1 MSFRPFLAAAGVA
14 LALMPSAGLPAA
26 EPARPALARP
36 DGKAADQT
44 RKVKVFILL
53 GQSNMLGF
61 GRVGPKEVKGSLEYL
76 IHAKGMYGFLKDE
89 AGGWAVRKDVR
100 NVHVMD
106 KRGVDYKDLEQFQD
120 VTNDWLK
127 VKGNFGPEIGF
138 GWVMGQALDE
148 PVLVLKACIGNRA
161 LGWDLLP
168 PGSERYEFGGKMY
181 AGYKDVAP
189 AWDKGAE
196 PKAVP
201 WYAGR
206 QYDADTAHA
215 RAVLKNLEKYYP
227 GYAGQGYEV
236 AGFVWW
242 QGHRDTGTAAY
253 ASRYE
258 ENLVRLI
265 GSLRRDFGAPTAK
278 FVLATGC
285 GNPGTEGPGKAVAEA
300 QLAVIDASKY
310 PQFRGNVRALD
321 TRDLWRDAAVSPA
334 NQGYHYNH
342 NAETY
347 LETGLRLGWAMADLL
362 KVAGN

>member
-1 MSFRPFLAAAGVA
+1 MVIIFRMQCIITWVIAAMVLSARVTMAQEAPRA
-14 LALMPSAGLPAA
+14 LP
-26 EPARPALARP
+26 RP
-36 DGKAADQT
+36 DGKPADHT
-44 RKVKVFILL
+44 KKVQVFILM

-61 GRVGPKEVKGSLEYL
+61 GRVGPKETKGSLEYM
-76 IHAKGMYGFLKDE
+76 IHEKKKYGFLIDTDGK
-89 AGGWAVRKDVR
+89 WTIRKDVR

-106 KRGVDYKDLEQFQD
+106 QKGGDYKNMEKFGDMK
-120 VTNDWLK
+120 NDWLT

-138 GWVMGQALDE
+138 GHVLGHVLDE

-168 PGSERYEFGGKMY
+168 PGSERYEFEGKVY

-189 AWDKGAE
+189 FWMKGTE
-196 PKAVP
+196 PKAVS

-215 RAVLKNLEKYYP
+215 KAVLKNLKKYCPDYKD
-227 GYAGQGYEV
+227 QGYEV

-242 QGHRDTGTAAY
+242 QGHRDTGTAAH
-253 ASRYE
+253 ANKYE

-265 GSLRRDFGAPTAK
+265 KSLRKDFDAPNAK

-285 GNPGTEGPGKAVAEA
+285 GNPGREGLGLKVAEA
-300 QLAVIDASKY
+300 QLAVGDSKKY
-310 PQFRGNVRALD
+310 PEFKGNLKAID
-321 TRDLWRDAAVSPA
+321 TRDLWREAAESPS

-347 LETGLRLGWAMADLL
+347 METGLRLGWAMAELL
-362 KVAGN
+362 KK

>member
-1 MSFRPFLAAAGVA
+1 MLRRTFVA
-14 LALMPSAGLPAA
+14 LSAVVVVVGAGFAQETSKVLP
-26 EPARPALARP
+26 RP
-36 DGKAADQT
+36 DGNPADHS

-61 GRVGPKEVKGSLEYL
+61 GRVGPKETKGSLEYL
-76 IHAKGMYGFLKDE
+76 IHEKGKYGFLIDDE
-89 AGGWAVRKDVR
+89 KKWTVRKDVR
-100 NVHVMD
+100 YVHVMD
-106 KRGVDYKDLEQFQD
+106 QRGVNYKDLEKFAD
-120 VTNDWLK
+120 VRNDWLT

-138 GWVMGQALDE
+138 GHVLGHVLEE
-148 PVLVLKACIGNRA
+148 PVLVLKACIGNRS

-168 PGSERYEFGGKMY
+168 PGSERYEFEGKVY

-215 RAVLKNLEKYYP
+215 KAVLKNLKKYYP
-227 GYAGQGYEV
+227 DYKDQGYEV

-242 QGHRDTGTAAY
+242 QGHKDTGSAAH
-253 ASRYE
+253 ASKYE

-265 GSLRRDFGAPTAK
+265 KSLRKDFDAPHAK

-285 GNPGTEGPGKAVAEA
+285 GNPGREGFGLKIAEA
-300 QLAVIDASKY
+300 QLAVGDPKKH
-310 PQFRGNVRALD
+310 PEFQGNVKAID
-321 TRDLWRDAAVSPA
+321 TRDLWRDAANSPA

-347 LETGLRLGWAMADLL
+347 METGLRLGWAMADLL
-362 KVAGN
+362 KGETK

>member
-1 MSFRPFLAAAGVA
+1 MQLRILTRIITLMVA
-14 LALMPSAGLPAA
+14 MVVCATPTVAQDTMTLP
-26 EPARPALARP
+26 RP

-44 RKVKVFILL
+44 KKVKVFILL

-61 GRVGPKEVKGSLEYL
+61 GRAGPKEIKGSLEYM
-76 IHAKGMYGFLKDE
+76 IKEKGKYGFLVDDE
-89 AGGWAVRKDVR
+89 GKWTVRKDVR
-100 NVHVMD
+100 YVHVMD
-106 KRGVDYKDLEQFQD
+106 QRGVDYKDLEKFGD
-120 VTNDWLK
+120 MKNDWLT
-127 VKGNFGPEIGF
+127 VKGNFGPELGF
-138 GWVMGQALDE
+138 GHVMGHVLDE
-148 PVLVLKACIGNRA
+148 PVLVLKACIGNRS

-168 PGSERYEFGGKMY
+168 PGSERWELEGKVY

-189 AWDKGAE
+189 FWEKGAE

-215 RAVLKNLEKYYP
+215 KAVLKNLKKYYP
-227 GYAGQGYEV
+227 DYKDQGYEV

-242 QGHRDTGTAAY
+242 QGHKDQNAAH

-258 ENLVRLI
+258 HNLERLI
-265 GSLRRDFGAPTAK
+265 KSLRKDFDAPNAK

-285 GNPGTEGPGKAVAEA
+285 GNPGREGFGLKIAEA
-300 QLAVIDASKY
+300 QLAIADEKKHPELKGSVKAI
-310 PQFRGNVRALD
+310 D
-321 TRDLWRDAAVSPA
+321 TRDLWRDAADSPV

-347 LETGLRLGWAMADLL
+347 METGLRLGWAMADLL
-362 KVAGN
+362 KGEKK